1 MEVKDNDGEKAM
13 LFVVAAIQAGT
24 TAQAKALRIFRS
36 RMTRAGVS
44 KCARPSPPLCI
55 CATTDCV
62 SVLVHLPTQT

>member
-44 KCARPSPPLCI
+44 KCAPRSPQLCI
-55 CATTDCV
+55 C
-62 SVLVHLPTQT
+62 VLPAHSLTHKSALPW